1 MSDFQ
6 FKKNERLKSSKR
18 IAALFKQG
26 QSLAQYPL
34 RVVWMPVEKRP
45 QDATVQMTV
54 SVPKKKFPRAVQR
67 NRLRRQVRECWRLHK
82 HLALETAACKPQGVA
97 LMWIYTGSEPLP
109 YADIEAAMKQ
119 LIRRMLRKWH

>member
-1 MSDFQ
+1 MTGFQ

-26 QSLAQYPL
+26 QSLAQHPL
-34 RVVWMPVEKRP
+34 RVVWMPTAPRP
-45 QDATVQMTV
+45 QDAAVQMTV
-54 SVPKKKFPRAVQR
+54 SVSKKKFPRAVHR

-82 HLALETAACKPQGVA
+82 HLVLEAATSKPQGLA

-109 YADIEAAMKQ
+109 YPEIEAAMKQ
-119 LIRRMLRKWH
+119 LIRRMLKKWH